1 MVCVPCLAAAGPPGI
16 AVAAIGTVGYGAYKY
31 TSPKKKI
38 TKGKKNTKRKGK
50 NGGGKNGG
58 GKNGKNGGGKQGG
71 GKKGGGKQDKF
82 KMGEIVRFITNDGKK
97 QNMKFMKYM
106 PKNKISIKFPNAK
119 KKYDP
124 VLNVDA
130 IKIEKLP
137 KNIANTKLR
146 QRTKRAALVRKKR
159 GIKTKSSTLE
169 LPESPESPK
178 SPESIDELLNDMKL

>member
-31 TSPKKKI
+31 SSPKKKI

-50 NGGGKNGG
+50 NGGGK
-58 GKNGKNGGGKQGG
+58 QGG
-71 GKKGGGKQDKF
+71 GRKGGGKQDKF

-169 LPESPESPK
+169 LPSSPKSRDSPE

>member
-38 TKGKKNTKRKGK
+38 TKRKKNTKRKGK
-50 NGGGKNGG
+50 NGK
-58 GKNGKNGGGKQGG
+58 GKQG
-71 GKKGGGKQDKF
+71 KNGGGKQDKF

-130 IKIEKLP
+130 IKIEKIP

-169 LPESPESPK
+169 LPSSPKSRDSSK

>member
-31 TSPKKKI
+31 SSPKKKI

-50 NGGGKNGG
+50 NGKNGVW
-58 GKNGKNGGGKQGG
+58 KQGG
-71 GKKGGGKQDKF
+71 GRKGGGKQDKF

-130 IKIEKLP
+130 INIEKLP

-169 LPESPESPK
+169 LPSSPKSRDSSK

>member
-31 TSPKKKI
+31 SSPKKKI

-50 NGGGKNGG
+50 NGVW
-58 GKNGKNGGGKQGG
+58 KQGG
-71 GKKGGGKQDKF
+71 GRKGGGKQDKF

-169 LPESPESPK
+169 LPSSPKSRDSSK

>member
-50 NGGGKNGG
+50 NGKNGG
-58 GKNGKNGGGKQGG
+58 GKKGGGKQG
-71 GKKGGGKQDKF
+71 KNGGGKQDKF

-130 IKIEKLP
+130 IKIEKIP
-137 KNIANTKLR
+137 KNIANTKHR

-169 LPESPESPK
+169 LPK

>member
-38 TKGKKNTKRKGK
+38 TKRKKNTKRKGK
-50 NGGGKNGG
+50 NGK
-58 GKNGKNGGGKQGG
+58 KGKNGGGKQGKK
-71 GKKGGGKQDKF
+71 GKNGGGKQDKF

-130 IKIEKLP
+130 SKIEKLP

-169 LPESPESPK
+169 LPSSPKSRDSSK